1 MKFTII
7 ARARVYHEWTYKITA
22 IYMPNF
28 KLPSLLAPLT
38 IPRHDLIDTSPPPPL
53 PSDSTRLFTS

>member
-38 IPRHDLIDTSPPPPL
+38 IPRHDLIDIPL
-53 PSDSTRLFTS
+53 LSDSTRLFTS